1 MAVPTPPPLSEDE
14 MLVHYLGV
22 PVELYLELQSHND
35 AVLRDVAITDVERA
49 PGERPDELQT
59 LLVEHRR
66 LLETREQLRMQ
77 VEAAADA
84 GLEEVELVAVY
95 RRADVVAFRA
105 YVERLAAADRAAD
118 RGDVMVAPP
127 PPGVAALR
135 WWFVEELHAQLDG
148 AAPTPFRY

>member
-1 MAVPTPPPLSEDE
+1 MDMPTHPVSDDE
-14 MLVHYLGV
+14 VLVRYLGV
-22 PVELYLELQSHND
+22 PVALYLELQTHND
-35 AVLRDVAITDVERA
+35 AVLRDLAITDVERA

-66 LLETREQLRMQ
+66 LLEIRERLRMQ

-84 GLEEVELVAVY
+84 GLEQVELEATY
-95 RRADVVAFRA
+95 RRADIVAFRA

-118 RGDVMVAPP
+118 RGTVMVAPP

-135 WWFVEELHAQLDG
+135 GWFVEELHAQLDG